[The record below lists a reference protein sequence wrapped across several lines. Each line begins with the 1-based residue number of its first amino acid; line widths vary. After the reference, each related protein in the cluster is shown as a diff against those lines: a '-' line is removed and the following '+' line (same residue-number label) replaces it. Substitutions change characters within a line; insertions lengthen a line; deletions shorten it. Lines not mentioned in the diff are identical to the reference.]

1 MGRSSGRTAALIVAC
16 VLIVVCSDSSALERR
31 TSPTPSGLPL
41 APPSLSATPSPRTVA
56 SLDPLANLAHGPFPT
71 GCLDQRYTTPLLDAK
86 TDGRRLIWSF
96 GGHLAAPDT
105 APDLVVWEPGSA
117 AAPQVVFSNPNR
129 DSNLFNL
136 VGNGS
141 SIAFVEQNPRRY
153 GEAGWRLWLLRA
165 EQPTP
170 LAIDASEEVVGAPP
184 PPLPFPML
192 NGSDLV
198 WSTVHRVAGRL
209 RYELLDY
216 SIVTGK
222 RRVLASAS
230 VTATEYWF
238 PSLAADG
245 ALVYGTVEHQ
255 AAGLAFHVYL
265 TNLAGARPTRLDP
278 SGEVAAPAFNGSV
291 VLWKRIAQNVF
302 EPGNLER
309 YDLATR
315 SATPIWFGRQ
325 LGVNYP
331 SVGDRYG
338 AAWGNDYK
346 DFEIVDLARAQP
358 VLVQRWSETYPYDIA
373 RPQIA
378 GDLMTYLVGPY
389 DPAASALWLCWA
401 RLPG

>member
-1 MGRSSGRTAALIVAC
+1 MGRSTGRTAALIIAC
-16 VLIVVCSDSSALERR
+16 ALIVACSDSSALERR
-31 TSPTPSGLPL
+31 TSPTPGASAL
-41 APPSLSATPSPRTVA
+41 APRSPRTVA
-56 SLDPLANLAHGPFPT
+56 SLDPLADLAHGPFPT
-71 GCLDQRYTTPLLDAK
+71 GCVDQRYTTPLLDAK
-86 TDGRRLIWSF
+86 TDGRRLIWSS
-96 GGHLAAPDT
+96 GAHEAAPDT

-129 DSNLFNL
+129 DSNVFNF
-136 VGNGS
+136 VGNGG

-165 EQPTP
+165 EHPTP
-170 LAIDASEEVVGAPP
+170 LAIDASEEVVGTPP
-184 PPLPFPML
+184 PPLPFPTL

-216 SIVTGK
+216 SIVTGR

-245 ALVYGTVEHQ
+245 ALVYGTVEHH
-255 AAGLAFHVYL
+255 AARLAFHVYL

-315 SATPIWFGRQ
+315 SVTPIWFGRQ

-338 AAWGNDYK
+338 AVWGNDAT

-358 VLVQRWSETYPYDIA
+358 VLVQRWSETYPYGVV

-378 GDLMTYLVGPY
+378 GDLMAYLVGPD
-389 DPAASALWLCWA
+389 DPRGHLWLCWA